1 MVVDGHCYAIS
12 PTTRTWCGAPLLTST
27 PLVKRS
33 PDPDKKMANV
43 EPLDKKI
50 SVRLT
55 SAEKIQLAEDA
66 QIAGLGL
73 SELVRRRYFGRRI
86 IANADTAILREL
98 RRLGGILK
106 QLNSESASAD
116 HQQIQETLKTLQV
129 YMEVLCDRQES
140 SK

>member
-1 MVVDGHCYAIS
+1 
-12 PTTRTWCGAPLLTST
+12 
-27 PLVKRS
+27 
-33 PDPDKKMANV
+33 MANV
-43 EPLDKKI
+43 ELLDKKI

-55 SAEKIQLAEDA
+55 AAEKIQLAEDA

-86 IANADTAILREL
+86 IANADTVILREL

-106 QLNSESASAD
+106 QLNSESASID
-116 HQQIQETLKTLQV
+116 HQQVQETLRTLQD
-129 YMEVLCDRQES
+129 YMEVLCDHQES

>member
-1 MVVDGHCYAIS
+1 
-12 PTTRTWCGAPLLTST
+12 
-27 PLVKRS
+27 
-33 PDPDKKMANV
+33 MANV

-55 SAEKIQLAEDA
+55 AAEKIQLAEDA

-86 IANADTAILREL
+86 VANADTAILREL
-98 RRLGGILK
+98 RRLGGLLK
-106 QLNSESASAD
+106 QLNSESAD
-116 HQQIQETLKTLQV
+116 RQQVQETLRTLQD

>member
-1 MVVDGHCYAIS
+1 MSDIAAQSRQPQERGAALRFLPLHPS
-12 PTTRTWCGAPLLTST
+12 PNVP
-27 PLVKRS
+27 
-33 PDPDKKMANV
+33 PDSNRKMANV
-43 EPLDKKI
+43 ELLDEKI

-55 SAEKIQLAEDA
+55 AAEKIQLAEDA

-98 RRLGGILK
+98 RRLGRMLK
-106 QLNSESASAD
+106 QLNSESMD
-116 HQQIQETLKTLQV
+116 HQQVQETLKTLQD

>member
-1 MVVDGHCYAIS
+1 
-12 PTTRTWCGAPLLTST
+12 
-27 PLVKRS
+27 
-33 PDPDKKMANV
+33 MANV
-43 EPLDKKI
+43 ELLDKKI

-55 SAEKIQLAEDA
+55 AAEKIQLAEDA
-66 QIAGLGL
+66 QISGLGL

-106 QLNSESASAD
+106 QLNSENAD
-116 HQQIQETLKTLQV
+116 HQQVQETLKTLQD

>member
-1 MVVDGHCYAIS
+1 
-12 PTTRTWCGAPLLTST
+12 
-27 PLVKRS
+27 
-33 PDPDKKMANV
+33 MANV

-55 SAEKIQLAEDA
+55 AAEKIQLAEDA

-98 RRLGGILK
+98 RRLGGLLK
-106 QLNSESASAD
+106 QLNSESAD
-116 HQQIQETLKTLQV
+116 HQQVQETLRILQN

>member
-1 MVVDGHCYAIS
+1 LTDIATQSRQPQERGAALRFLPLHPS
-12 PTTRTWCGAPLLTST
+12 PNVP
-27 PLVKRS
+27 
-33 PDPDKKMANV
+33 PDPNRKMANV
-43 EPLDKKI
+43 ELLDKKI

-55 SAEKIQLAEDA
+55 AAEKIQLAEDA

-98 RRLGGILK
+98 RRLGGLLK
-106 QLNSESASAD
+106 QLNSENAD
-116 HQQIQETLKTLQV
+116 NQQVQDTLKTLQD

>member
-1 MVVDGHCYAIS
+1 LADIAAQSRQPQERGAALRFLPLHHS
-12 PTTRTWCGAPLLTST
+12 PDFP
-27 PLVKRS
+27 

-43 EPLDKKI
+43 ELLDKKI

-55 SAEKIQLAEDA
+55 AAEKIQLAEDA

-106 QLNSESASAD
+106 QLNSEAD
-116 HQQIQETLKTLQV
+116 HQQVQETLRTLQN

>member
-1 MVVDGHCYAIS
+1 LLRNLANHKNG
-12 PTTRTWCGAPLLTST
+12 GAALRFLPLHHAAN
-27 PLVKRS
+27 VS
-33 PDPDKKMANV
+33 PDPDRKMANV
-43 EPLDKKI
+43 ELLDKKI

-55 SAEKIQLAEDA
+55 AAEKIQLAEDA

-98 RRLGGILK
+98 RRLGGLLK
-106 QLNSESASAD
+106 QLNSENAD
-116 HQQIQETLKTLQV
+116 NQQVQDTLKTLQD